1 MIKAE
6 IQDEFTSYFFDL
18 KTTCKFLKTSLS
30 TYKRH
35 EKAGLAPAGKQL
47 FGRKKVYLKSDIF
60 LFAEGKWKN

>member
-47 FGRKKVYLKSDIF
+47 FGRKKSILKEWYF
-60 LFAEGKWKN
+60 VVCGG